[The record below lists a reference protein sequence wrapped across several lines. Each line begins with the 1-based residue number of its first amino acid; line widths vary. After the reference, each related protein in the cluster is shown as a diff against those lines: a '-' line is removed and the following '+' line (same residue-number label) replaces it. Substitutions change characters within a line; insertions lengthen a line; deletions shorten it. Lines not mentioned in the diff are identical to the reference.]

1 MRDPISIEELIDR
14 LRRSRERYLSMLDA
28 RVFKNLKQDPDLKDL
43 FNFRF
48 KLNGY
53 VNLNST
59 LCLLSPEFRNLW
71 NANPRRSQALNLPN
85 MMEKTL
91 GDRRYGYLIRLEIL
105 ILCAEYTKMERVFV
119 FGSNTRGIHRAGA
132 AQHAYT
138 NFGAVWG
145 VGEGMT
151 GCSYA
156 IPTDVMPKIKMDFD
170 QVVENINKF
179 IRFASQN
186 PQMDFEITKV
196 GCGYAGHQERDILRL
211 FKDAPHNCHLPPDWE
226 MAVANRQVAAGVKV
240 GFMWLAFMATIMSL
254 IDFSNMNHLL
264 INICWALGGSLWVT
278 HIMKHIKE
286 IEDVT
291 KD

>member
-1 MRDPISIEELIDR
+1 MRDPISIEEQLVRLKHSRDR
-14 LRRSRERYLSMLDA
+14 CISLRNAKVLN
-28 RVFKNLKQDPDLKDL
+28 NLKQDPDLKDL

-53 VNLNST
+53 VNFNSA
-59 LCLLSPEFRNLW
+59 LCLLSPEFRDLW

-85 MMEKTL
+85 MMEKML
-91 GDRRYGYLIRLEIL
+91 GDRRYGHLIRLEIL

-132 AQHAYT
+132 AQHAYK

-156 IPTDVMPKIKMDFD
+156 IPTKVTTKIKMDFD
-170 QVVENINKF
+170 QVAENISKF
-179 IRFASQN
+179 LRFASQN
-186 PQMDFEITKV
+186 PQMDFEVTKV

-211 FKDAPHNCHLPPDWE
+211 FEDAPRNCHLPPDWE
-226 MAVANRQVAAGVKV
+226 DGC
-240 GFMWLAFMATIMSL
+240 G
-254 IDFSNMNHLL
+254 
-264 INICWALGGSLWVT
+264 
-278 HIMKHIKE
+278 
-286 IEDVT
+286 
-291 KD
+291 